1 MREMRLTRRRK
12 ENIRIQLTPK
22 TDEPI
27 AGANHLTGGGAF
39 DYLVAAAIKETTK

>member
-1 MREMRLTRRRK
+1 M
-12 ENIRIQLTPK
+12 TPK

-27 AGANHLTGGGAF
+27 AGANHLTGEGAF